1 MLKTIENL
9 PDGVLG
15 FEGDGEIHPSDYTD
29 VLIPAVQGRLDR
41 GDEVRVVLV
50 FERWDGISSGAMW
63 DDFKMGMEHLTKW
76 RKIALV
82 TDLDWMI
89 TVTSLFGWMTPG
101 KLKRFPVA
109 QRDAAIAWAASD

>member
-1 MLKTIENL
+1 MLTTIQGL

-29 VLIPAVQGRLDR
+29 VLIPAVTQVLDR

-50 FERWDGISSGAMW
+50 FEHWEGMSKGALW
-63 DDFKMGMEHLTKW
+63 DDLKMGMDHLTKW

-101 KLKRFPVA
+101 ELKRFPLA
-109 QRDAAIAWAASD
+109 QRDEAIAWAAAD